1 MGKAKNYQT
10 LKKFRFI
17 LILLVSTGLSY
28 DQAFEKRA
36 AFLTRSLIK
45 RGATNQLGFPTMAQE
60 MEALQNRKK
69 RMMVK
74 RLFDN
79 LKLEQAYDNF

>member
-1 MGKAKNYQT
+1 MA
-10 LKKFRFI
+10 FI
-17 LILLVSTGLSY
+17 LILFVSAAPSY

-45 RGATNQLGFPTMAQE
+45 RGAQMGFHPMAQE
-60 MEALQNRKK
+60 MEALQSRKK

>member
-1 MGKAKNYQT
+1 
-10 LKKFRFI
+10 
-17 LILLVSTGLSY
+17 
-28 DQAFEKRA
+28 
-36 AFLTRSLIK
+36 
-45 RGATNQLGFPTMAQE
+45 MAQE
-60 MEALQNRKK
+60 MEALQSRKK

>member
-45 RGATNQLGFPTMAQE
+45 RGATNQLGFPPMAQE